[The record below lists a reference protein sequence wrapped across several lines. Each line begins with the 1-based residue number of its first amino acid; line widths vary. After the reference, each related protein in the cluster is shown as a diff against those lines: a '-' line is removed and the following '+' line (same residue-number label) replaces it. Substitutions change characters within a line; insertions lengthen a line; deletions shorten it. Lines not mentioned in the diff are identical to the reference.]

1 MKWSALVLVVYL
13 GLPFCLS
20 LVKRIRPQ
28 EYLAIQSSCEK
39 WFVIFI
45 NSWCWNTLL
54 IDDFVFR
61 LRSLLYNLEGVAN
74 IGVIDGMADAGF
86 YNLFGYGSMQFVQL
100 IDPPCSNV
108 ALLKNP
114 NVRNLLP
121 YFDPQKITKELISLV
136 GVYEQDGCKLQGDF
150 KFAFVPTNQQIP
162 GCMVSVYGLNKEQP
176 ARFNFVSN
184 GMAALY
190 GVPSFLDEYR
200 SRYRPCSSIPWK
212 PVDLY
217 DVMTSCKF
225 WIVVSVA
232 QDSEWPCVREIEKF
246 AVYSKDK
253 FEFGTIKGS
262 TFGVWLF
269 LENKLM
275 PLLAISDPT
284 TCKVPAVFDIIKGEL
299 NKVSPPPNQLCDNYA
314 SSPYDVEAITILN
327 QKKLMDSW
335 ENWIVLQ
342 ASPFDANYPATYNEF
357 KTLFQSVQGHIQ
369 IWFHAQLS
377 VRTMALRDQQEFALF
392 DHVRHQ

>member
-136 GVYEQDGCKLQGDF
+136 GVYEQDGCKLQ
-150 KFAFVPTNQQIP
+150 
-162 GCMVSVYGLNKEQP
+162 
-176 ARFNFVSN
+176 
-184 GMAALY
+184 
-190 GVPSFLDEYR
+190 
-200 SRYRPCSSIPWK
+200 
-212 PVDLY
+212 
-217 DVMTSCKF
+217 
-225 WIVVSVA
+225 
-232 QDSEWPCVREIEKF
+232 KF
-246 AVYSKDK
+246 AVQEKIDTSAILDSCHFWVVFETSKIDQSSYDRCHNDFMQLARH
-253 FEFGTIKGS
+253 FE
-262 TFGVWLF
+262 
-269 LENKLM
+269 
-275 PLLAISDPT
+275 
-284 TCKVPAVFDIIKGEL
+284 
-299 NKVSPPPNQLCDNYA
+299 
-314 SSPYDVEAITILN
+314 
-327 QKKLMDSW
+327 
-335 ENWIVLQ
+335 
-342 ASPFDANYPATYNEF
+342 
-357 KTLFQSVQGHIQ
+357 
-369 IWFHAQLS
+369 
-377 VRTMALRDQQEFALF
+377 
-392 DHVRHQ
+392 